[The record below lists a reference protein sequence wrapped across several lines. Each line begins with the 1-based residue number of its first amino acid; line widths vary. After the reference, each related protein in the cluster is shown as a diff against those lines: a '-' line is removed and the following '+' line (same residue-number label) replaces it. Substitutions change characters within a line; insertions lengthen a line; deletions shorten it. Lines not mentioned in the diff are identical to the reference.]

1 MKVSDIQNVIGLA
14 RQGVKVL
21 ADSVDAQQGAQ
32 AFASIA
38 AVEQWLNSLI
48 AQQQAQQEASD
59 ENGQSVEV
67 VEVNNEEVANT
78 EDTEDSTPKE

>member
-1 MKVSDIQNVIGLA
+1 MKISDIQNVLVLA

-21 ADSVDAQQGAQ
+21 AENVDAQQGAQ

-38 AVEQWLNSLI
+38 AVETWVSAMIQQH
-48 AQQQAQQEASD
+48 ARQQAAAD

-67 VEVNNEEVANT
+67 VEVNNEEIAST
-78 EDTEDSTPKE
+78 EDNEAPKE